1 MAITLENRS
10 LQLVTPL
17 GHDALLPERID
28 IVEGLGR
35 PFQWTLDL
43 LSENGDLNGENIL
56 GKDVTLSFKLPH
68 NGATR
73 HFHGYVTEFGQV
85 GYRQRLHEYRAI
97 VRPWLWFLT
106 RAANCRIFQ
115 DQTIPQIFEAV
126 VKAHGFTDYRLKLSG
141 THKQWSYC
149 VQYRETDFNFISRLL
164 EQEGIYYYFE
174 HSEGRHELVLC
185 DDSTTA
191 ATMPGYQQ
199 VAYFPDDG
207 SGLDTP
213 GEHFSGWSLTRSVQ
227 PGIYS
232 TSDYN
237 FETPSLSLAAKH
249 EAQHKH
255 ARSSFEMFDYPSA
268 GTDVKPPDTDQAAKL
283 RLQELQTQ
291 YLTARGYG
299 DVAGVAPGFCFAL
312 TRHPRRDMNTDY
324 LVTAMTLS
332 LRPAAVAA
340 GAGALDNEVSVSIE
354 AIEARTPYRP
364 PRLTPKPVVQ
374 GAQSAMVT
382 GKSGAEIDTDKYG
395 RVHVRFP
402 WDRDGKHDQTSSCWV
417 RVAQAAAGK
426 NWGAIHI
433 PRVGEEVL
441 VSFLEGDPDRPI
453 ITGRVYNA
461 DFMPP
466 YTLPENATQ
475 SGIKTR
481 SSKDGTTD
489 NFNEIRFEDK
499 KGSEEFY
506 VHAEKDLTVMV
517 EHDRSKTVQN
527 DETVEIKHDRK
538 AKVGNNEKCEVTQD
552 HETTIGNEE
561 KRSVAKNRTTT
572 VGSNDKLSVS
582 EDATTDI
589 GSKLVVT
596 AGQQITLQTGAS
608 KLVMKSDGTI
618 EIQGVTIKISGD
630 QSISQKAGQSAEIK
644 AMQVSVS
651 GTTLELKGDAKAAL
665 EGALIDVNAS
675 AVASLKGAL
684 TKIG

>member
-1 MAITLENRS
+1 
-10 LQLVTPL
+10 
-17 GHDALLPERID
+17 
-28 IVEGLGR
+28 
-35 PFQWTLDL
+35 
-43 LSENGDLNGENIL
+43 
-56 GKDVTLSFKLPH
+56 
-68 NGATR
+68 
-73 HFHGYVTEFGQV
+73 
-85 GYRQRLHEYRAI
+85 
-97 VRPWLWFLT
+97 
-106 RAANCRIFQ
+106 
-115 DQTIPQIFEAV
+115 
-126 VKAHGFTDYRLKLSG
+126 
-141 THKQWSYC
+141 
-149 VQYRETDFNFISRLL
+149 
-164 EQEGIYYYFE
+164 
-174 HSEGRHELVLC
+174 
-185 DDSTTA
+185 
-191 ATMPGYQQ
+191 
-199 VAYFPDDG
+199 
-207 SGLDTP
+207 
-213 GEHFSGWSLTRSVQ
+213 
-227 PGIYS
+227 
-232 TSDYN
+232 
-237 FETPSLSLAAKH
+237 
-249 EAQHKH
+249 
-255 ARSSFEMFDYPSA
+255 
-268 GTDVKPPDTDQAAKL
+268 
-283 RLQELQTQ
+283 
-291 YLTARGYG
+291 
-299 DVAGVAPGFCFAL
+299 
-312 TRHPRRDMNTDY
+312 
-324 LVTAMTLS
+324 
-332 LRPAAVAA
+332 
-340 GAGALDNEVSVSIE
+340 
-354 AIEARTPYRP
+354 
-364 PRLTPKPVVQ
+364 
-374 GAQSAMVT
+374 MVT

-402 WDRDGKHDQTSSCWV
+402 WYRDGKHDQTSSCWV

>member
-1 MAITLENRS
+1 MAISLENRS

-43 LSENGDLNGENIL
+43 LSENGNLNGESIL
-56 GKDVTLSFKLPH
+56 GKDVTLAFKLPQKD
-68 NGATR
+68 ATR
-73 HFHGYVTEFGQV
+73 YFHGYVTEFAQI
-85 GYRQRLHEYRAI
+85 GYRQRVHEYRAI

-115 DQTIPQIFEAV
+115 DQTIPQIFETV
-126 VKAHGFTDYRLKLSG
+126 VKAHGFTDFRLKLSG
-141 THKQWSYC
+141 SHKQWNYC
-149 VQYRETDFNFISRLL
+149 VQYRETDFNFVSRLL

-174 HSEGRHELVLC
+174 HSEGRHMLVLC

-191 ATMPGYQQ
+191 ASMPGYQK
-199 VAYFPDDG
+199 VPYFPDDG

-213 GEHFSGWSLTRSVQ
+213 GDHFFGWSLTRSVQ

-237 FETPSLSLAAKH
+237 FETPSLSLKAKH
-249 EAQHKH
+249 EVQHKH
-255 ARSSFEMFDYPSA
+255 ARSSFEMFDYPSV
-268 GTDVKPPDTDQAAKL
+268 GTDVQVPDTDQAAKL
-283 RLQELQTQ
+283 RLEELQSQ
-291 YLTARGYG
+291 YLTARGHG
-299 DVAGVAPGFCFAL
+299 DVAGVAPGFRFAL
-312 TRHPRRDMNTDY
+312 TNHPRRDMNTEY
-324 LVTAMTLS
+324 LVTGMTLS

-340 GAGALDNEVSVSIE
+340 GANPLGDEVSVSIE
-354 AIEARTPYRP
+354 AIEARTSYRP

-417 RVAQAAAGK
+417 RVAHAAAGK

-481 SSKDGTTD
+481 SSKDGTAD

-527 DETVEIKHDRK
+527 DETVDIQHDRK
-538 AKVGNNEKCEVTQD
+538 AKVGNNEKCEVAKD
-552 HETTIGNEE
+552 HETAIGNEE

-589 GSKLVVT
+589 GNKLVVT